1 MLRPRFYFLLSRND
15 HFTTL
20 AARISCFD
28 LNSDNSLAD
37 ASGFYFV
44 GTMRLLGRPLCWL
57 PWLGVVLSGGGC
69 FTRSDLPP
77 LNPPAFS
84 GFGPAVPQ
92 YALPQP
98 LPTKAYQGVQII
110 NNPVSIP
117 VADRDVAFDQIVD
130 VVDDYFKIESE
141 ERVRQTGDIPTEGR
155 IETFPQTAATIF
167 EPQRGDSVTLYDRWE
182 STLQSYRRRALVRV
196 MPEPQGYLVEVQ
208 VLKELEFVP
217 RPTNAT
223 AGAATLRHDNSG
235 DRRTEAEPIFGRS
248 VGDDPRPVA
257 NAVQPLDWIPKGRDL
272 HLEQELL
279 IRITEKLNASTAAIR
294 SGEYQL
300 NPQAPTIFAPPAIES
315 PGFLSPNGN
324 QTVPGLPPPGASIG
338 LPPER

>member
-1 MLRPRFYFLLSRND
+1 MS
-15 HFTTL
+15 
-20 AARISCFD
+20 
-28 LNSDNSLAD
+28 
-37 ASGFYFV
+37 
-44 GTMRLLGRPLCWL
+44 LLGRSPRWL
-57 PWLGVVLSGGGC
+57 PLLGLGLSCAGC
-69 FTRSDLPP
+69 TTRSEMPP

-84 GFGPAVPQ
+84 GLGPAVPQ
-92 YALPQP
+92 YTLPQP
-98 LPTKAYQGVQII
+98 LPTKAYQGVQIV
-110 NNPVSIP
+110 NNPLSIP
-117 VADRDVAFDQIVD
+117 IADRDVAFDQIVD
-130 VVDDYFKIESE
+130 VVDDFFKIERE
-141 ERVRQTGDIPTEGR
+141 ERVRQTGDILTEGR

-182 STLQSYRRRALVRV
+182 STLQSYRRRAFIRI

-208 VLKELEFVP
+208 VFKELEFLS
-217 RPTNAT
+217 RPANAT

-257 NAVQPLDWIPKGRDL
+257 NAVPPLDWIPKGRDL

-279 IRITEKLNASTAAIR
+279 IRITQKLNASTAALR
-294 SGEYQL
+294 SGQYQV
-300 NPQAPTIFAPPAIES
+300 NPQAPTIFAPPAIDS